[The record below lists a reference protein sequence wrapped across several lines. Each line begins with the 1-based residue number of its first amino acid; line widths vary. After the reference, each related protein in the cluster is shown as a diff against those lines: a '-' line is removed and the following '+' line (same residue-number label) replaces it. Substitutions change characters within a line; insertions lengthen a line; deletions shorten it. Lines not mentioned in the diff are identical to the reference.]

1 VDGCAGGQGDIE
13 KETEVREGGG
23 ELAESVE
30 CVVQEEGVGRATV
43 AQVFE
48 VKQRCTI
55 VLG

>member
-23 ELAESVE
+23 ELAESVV

>member
-1 VDGCAGGQGDIE
+1 VDGCAGGQGHFK
-13 KETEVREGGG
+13 KEPEVREGGG

>member
-1 VDGCAGGQGDIE
+1 VDGCAGRQGHFK

-30 CVVQEEGVGRATV
+30 CVVQEEGVGCATV